1 MIRVIVINIQNETAN
16 AYDFK
21 QDTLALNYVTKL
33 YHIPPQSRFMVPV
46 MVYDYFGADKYIV
59 NKISDMISA
68 MIPSDRETMTK
79 WMEYDLYFHTKGDK
93 LRLWKKR
100 N

>member
-1 MIRVIVINIQNETAN
+1 MI
-16 AYDFK
+16 
-21 QDTLALNYVTKL
+21 
-33 YHIPPQSRFMVPV
+33 PV

-68 MIPSDRETMTK
+68 MIPSDRETMEM

-93 LRLWKKR
+93 LRIWKKR